1 MTRWITEAI
10 SQLAVSLCCPI
21 SPDLWLSE
29 SYCMRRGNKW
39 CRSTVPDLSPQVFVH
54 LLVLSASHIGTWH
67 QSFFR
72 LTDPQ
77 QSHAVQTHSQVGPH
91 RNKCSPAFT
100 LTAVVYVVR
109 KPCDNSYIYT
119 MGWIKSF
126 LFFKLVKF
134 APMIWVCFSGKFTSV
149 NIIIMKKRSGKKQ
162 RKKDLKVRKRELFR
176 DKDPHKR
183 HKNIII

>member
-1 MTRWITEAI
+1 MLSYQSWPVAQRELLHEERKQVMSFNCSWPFTSGFCT
-10 SQLAVSLCCPI
+10 LVGPI
-21 SPDLWLSE
+21 SFTHWNLTPVFFQTYRS
-29 SYCMRRGNKW
+29 STIA
-39 CRSTVPDLSPQVFVH
+39 RSTNP
-54 LLVLSASHIGTWH
+54 
-67 QSFFR
+67 
-72 LTDPQ
+72 LTG
-77 QSHAVQTHSQVGPH
+77 HRVGPH

-149 NIIIMKKRSGKKQ
+149 NIIIMKKRRGKKQ